1 MSKGQFEAAAAVVK
15 TAFKEAGKNLS
26 NDELLSL
33 YGWFKQASVGDN
45 NTDKP
50 GMFSFEAKSK
60 WEAWNKCKGKSQEEA
75 QGEYIKVAKELL
87 TKYGL
92 QDKIQGFWFTI
103 NWVRLGLFW
112 VFLKLTIIRGGK
124 DIVYSIETK
133 IRFFSIRPHSDNA
146 DIVEQKQL
154 DK

>member
-1 MSKGQFEAAAAVVK
+1 MSKEQFEAAAAVVK

-45 NTDKP
+45 TTDKP

-60 WEAWNKCKGKSQEEA
+60 WEAWNKCKGKSQEAA

-87 TKYGL
+87 TKHGL
-92 QDKIQGFWFTI
+92 QDKIQGF
-103 NWVRLGLFW
+103 
-112 VFLKLTIIRGGK
+112 
-124 DIVYSIETK
+124 
-133 IRFFSIRPHSDNA
+133 
-146 DIVEQKQL
+146 
-154 DK
+154 